1 MVSNAKDLVSGAARL
16 AHSVRSLVVSATS
29 KSLAFRSPLSA
40 PATSPPHGPRH
51 HPHPAELKSSRS
63 PSPDQQGGH
72 AAMHA
77 TRYRSADDRP
87 DAPEPVPAWLDD
99 GPHGDPIADAVIWLA
114 AFHGRSISRG
124 ALLAGLPVDDD
135 KLPVR
140 LIERAAAN
148 AGLEATLLKRA
159 FDDIP
164 ALVLPCVVFLTGGR
178 PRVLVGFDRARDEAH
193 VVNPSTKAPAT
204 TVPLSTLAHAYLG
217 FTLLAKPAAGLDPR
231 VEGSFEIA
239 ERHWFWS
246 VVAQFW
252 HNYTHV
258 AIAAFL
264 VNVLALATPL
274 FTMNVY
280 DRVLPNGAVP
290 SLVALAIGLGLAII
304 FDFILRTVRS
314 VIIDMTGK
322 QVDVLLAADI
332 YDHVLGLKLANR
344 PTSIGVLAN
353 QLRDFD
359 SVREFFTSGTVV
371 SITDLAF
378 ALLFIWVLFM
388 IAGPMAWVPLL
399 MLPLMLGIGFLL
411 QRPLDRAI
419 RQNQAE
425 TAARHGVL
433 IEALAGIETIKAA
446 GAEGR
451 FQSRYE
457 QAVAATAR
465 SSEKVHFWASL
476 ALTIASTAQQITTLA
491 IMVIGSFLVMDGTI
505 TVGALVAATIL
516 SGRVLAPVAG
526 IAALMTR
533 ATQTITALKSID
545 RLMQLER
552 ERPRGKRYVS
562 RPIQH
567 GRITFDG
574 VSFQY
579 PGTMTKALSNVTID
593 IKEGERV
600 GVIGRVGSGKT
611 TLGKIACALYEPSEG
626 RILIDGVDSR
636 QYDPADLR
644 AGVGFVLQDCDLFF
658 GTLRDNI
665 VIGRPGA
672 SDEDMLHAA
681 RLAGV
686 EAFAAAHPS
695 GYDMMIAEGGRSLS
709 GGQRQAISL
718 ARALIREPRIL
729 FLDEPTAHLDVRSE
743 AEFVKQIEALHQRRL
758 TLIVSTHRFS
768 LLVLVERLV
777 VIDNGRVVMDGPR
790 EAVLAKLRGPAGG
803 AAPAG
808 MRDA

>member
-1 MVSNAKDLVSGAARL
+1 M
-16 AHSVRSLVVSATS
+16 
-29 KSLAFRSPLSA
+29 
-40 PATSPPHGPRH
+40 
-51 HPHPAELKSSRS
+51 
-63 PSPDQQGGH
+63 
-72 AAMHA
+72 
-77 TRYRSADDRP
+77 
-87 DAPEPVPAWLDD
+87 
-99 GPHGDPIADAVIWLA
+99 IWLA
-114 AFHGRSISRG
+114 AFNGRSISRG
-124 ALLAGLPVDDD
+124 ALLAGLPIDDD

-148 AGLEATLLKRA
+148 AGLEAKLVKRTA
-159 FDDIP
+159 EDIQ
-164 ALVLPCVVFLTGGR
+164 ALVLPCVIFLAGGKLR
-178 PRVLVGFDRARDEAH
+178 MLVGLDRGRDEARL
-193 VVNPSTKAPAT
+193 VNPSTTAPAV
-204 TVPLSTLAHAYLG
+204 TVPLSTVERAYLG
-217 FTLLAKPAAGLDPR
+217 YALFAKPATALDPR
-231 VEGSFEIA
+231 VEGTFDIP
-239 ERHWFWS
+239 ERHWFWA

-252 HNYTHV
+252 QNYAHV
-258 AIAAFL
+258 AVAAFL
-264 VNVLALATPL
+264 VNVLALAAPL

-314 VIIDMTGK
+314 LIIDMTGK

-388 IAGPMAWVPLL
+388 IAGPLAWVPLI

-419 RQNQAE
+419 RKNQAE

-433 IEALAGIETIKAA
+433 IESLAGIETIKAA

-457 QAVAATAR
+457 RAVAATAR
-465 SSEKVHFWASL
+465 SGEDVHFWASL
-476 ALTIASTAQQITTLA
+476 ALTIASTAQQLTTLA
-491 IMVIGSFLVMDGTI
+491 ILVIGSFLVIDGTL

-533 ATQTITALKSID
+533 ATQTVTALRSID
-545 RLMQLER
+545 RLMRLER
-552 ERPRGKRYVS
+552 ERPRGRRYVS
-562 RPIQH
+562 RAIQH
-567 GRITFDG
+567 GRIVFDE

-579 PGTMTKALSNVTID
+579 PGAMTKALTKVSIG

-611 TLGKIACALYEPSEG
+611 TLGKIACGLYDPSEG

-665 VIGRPGA
+665 LIGRAGA
-672 SDEDMLHAA
+672 SDDDMLHAA

-686 EAFAAAHPS
+686 EPFAAAHPS

-743 AEFVKQIEALHQRRL
+743 AEFVKQIEALRQRRL

-777 VIDNGRVVMDGPR
+777 VVDRGHVVMDGPR
-790 EAVLAKLRGPAGG
+790 DAVLARLRP
-803 AAPAG
+803 APA
-808 MRDA
+808 AEAPVSSHAQ